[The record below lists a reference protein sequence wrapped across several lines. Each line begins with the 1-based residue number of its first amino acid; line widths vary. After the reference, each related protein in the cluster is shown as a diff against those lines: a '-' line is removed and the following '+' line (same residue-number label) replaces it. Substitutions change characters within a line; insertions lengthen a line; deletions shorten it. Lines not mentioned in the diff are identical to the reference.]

1 MHYSVIYRNKSGQRE
16 SKVFEA
22 ANRAELF
29 RVLENEKISAIRI
42 DEVNNLDT
50 REKYTAITRFKI
62 IFALTT
68 LILVVLGVG
77 YYFINDEEKTP
88 IKQSAKKDVIPS
100 IPKIKAAQEKPP
112 KKVELPSQKEEKK
125 VDPRYAIPEGAYRD
139 ERGILRTPTGRR
151 ILEREPTRFLSMR
164 SSNRPRVFTASAE
177 EDIAR
182 LIVARP
188 GQFFIPG
195 VYGQRFINSF
205 KKSLEQPTIIL
216 EEDSEET
223 KELKRQVIEIKAD
236 LKARMDAGEDISKIM
251 EETENE
257 LRAMSAYQK
266 DLTSELKAL
275 RLDDSVSDE
284 EFEDYV
290 KAANILLKERGMGEI
305 KMPKIHQARLKQLRE
320 MYKARQ
326 LEREKTNKVKRRKVN
341 EKIVSNGWDALCN
354 HHICHIVSNSN
365 S

>member
-1 MHYSVIYRNKSGQRE
+1 MRGRVFSLKQSLYKDDLIMHYSVTYRNKSGQRE

-29 RVLENEKISAIRI
+29 RVLENENISAIRV
-42 DEVNNLDT
+42 DEANKLDS
-50 REKYTAITRFKI
+50 RKKYTAITRFKI
-62 IFALTT
+62 IIALIT
-68 LILVVLGVG
+68 LVFLILGVG

-88 IKQSAKKDVIPS
+88 IKQSVKKDVVPS
-100 IPKIKAAQEKPP
+100 IPKVKTTQTKPL
-112 KKVELPSQKEEKK
+112 KKNEQPSSPLNEKK

-177 EDIAR
+177 EDIAK
-182 LIVARP
+182 LIVAKP

-223 KELKRQVIEIKAD
+223 KELKRQVMEIKAD

-275 RLDDSVSDE
+275 RLDDSVSGE

-305 KMPKIHQARLKQLRE
+305 KIPKIHQARLKQLRE
-320 MYKARQ
+320 MNKARQ
-326 LEREKTNKVKRRKVN
+326 LEREKNLTK
-341 EKIVSNGWDALCN
+341 
-354 HHICHIVSNSN
+354 
-365 S
+365 

>member
-1 MHYSVIYRNKSGQRE
+1 MHYSVTYRNKSGQRE

-29 RVLENEKISAIRI
+29 RVLENEKISAIRVG
-42 DEVNNLDT
+42 EVNNLDT

-68 LILVVLGVG
+68 LILAILGVG
-77 YYFINDEEKTP
+77 YYFIKNKSP
-88 IKQSAKKDVIPS
+88 IKQSVKKNVVSSTPKVKTTQTKPLKKAEQPS
-100 IPKIKAAQEKPP
+100 P
-112 KKVELPSQKEEKK
+112 KEEKK
-125 VDPRYAIPEGAYRD
+125 VDPRYAVPEGAYRD

-151 ILEREPTRFLSMR
+151 ILEREPTRFLNMR
-164 SSNRPRVFTASAE
+164 SSDRPRVFTASAE
-177 EDIAR
+177 EDIAK
-182 LIVARP
+182 LIVAKP

-275 RLDDSVSDE
+275 RLDDSVSDD

-320 MYKARQ
+320 MNKARQ
-326 LEREKTNKVKRRKVN
+326 LEREKNLTK
-341 EKIVSNGWDALCN
+341 
-354 HHICHIVSNSN
+354 
-365 S
+365 